1 MKGVMLTA
9 RHLEAFVEL
18 ALVPRL
24 WPFMTLI
31 HYNDPI
37 LASKYLGI
45 SAELAV
51 ISTKKGG
58 MNIGEYWYYD
68 HWISILAHGYI
79 VYCIPQDSSTIID
92 TMGDVNVDQIVIVL
106 KGMRLSSYSRFPL
119 PFLEFFQLRL
129 VNTLG
134 SLSATP
140 ESREVYFH

>member
-9 RHLEAFVEL
+9 RHLEALVEF

-58 MNIGEYWYYD
+58 MNIGIMIIGFLYWHTD
-68 HWISILAHGYI
+68 IF
-79 VYCIPQDSSTIID
+79 VCCIPQDSSMIMD

-119 PFLEFFQLRL
+119 PFLEFFQPCL

-140 ESREVYFH
+140 ESREVYLH

>member
-1 MKGVMLTA
+1 MA
-9 RHLEAFVEL
+9 RHLEALVEL

-45 SAELAV
+45 SAELTV
-51 ISTKKGG
+51 ISTKKSG
-58 MNIGEYWYYD
+58 MNIGIMIIGFLYWHTD
-68 HWISILAHGYI
+68 IF
-79 VYCIPQDSSTIID
+79 VCCIPQDLSMIMD

-106 KGMRLSSYSRFPL
+106 KGMQLSSYSRFPL
-119 PFLEFFQLRL
+119 PFLQFFQPHL

-140 ESREVYFH
+140 ESREVYLH